1 MTNSYNIP
9 FNKPY
14 VSSLGEKYILE
25 SLKQGKLSGDG
36 NFTSKCHDFF
46 NIKQS
51 FQKVL
56 LTTSCTSAL
65 EMAAILCDIKAGDE
79 VIMPSYT
86 FVSTANAFEL
96 REAKIVFADSRAD
109 HPGIDESQIE
119 SLITAKT
126 KCIVPVHYAGVA
138 CNMDIIMQLAAK
150 YKLFVIEDAA
160 QAIDSYFGNK
170 LLGGI
175 GHFGTYSFHDTK
187 NITSGEGGLL
197 MINDNKYNQRAEVIR
212 EKGTNR
218 SMFFRG
224 EIDKY
229 GWVDVGSSYLPS
241 EINAALLYSQIQNL
255 EYIQSQRKQIWNSYD
270 TAFRGILDNKYGVK
284 LPYIPEYATN
294 NGHMYYLVCCNN
306 ERSKLINYLKSKSI
320 LACFHYQ
327 SLYQSEYFKDK
338 YQGEELNNSNFYTS
352 NLVRLPLFCGMNE
365 AEQNYVIKEV
375 LNFYSQ

>member
-1 MTNSYNIP
+1 MTKPYNIP
-9 FNKPY
+9 FNKPCI
-14 VSSLGEKYILE
+14 SNLGEKYILE

-36 NFTSKCHDFF
+36 NFTSKCHSFF
-46 NIKQS
+46 NTNQS

-65 EMAAILCDIKAGDE
+65 EMAAILCNIKEGDE

-96 REAKIVFADSRAD
+96 RGAKIVFADSRVD
-109 HPGIDESQIE
+109 HPGIDESKIE

-138 CNMDIIMQLAAK
+138 CDMGIIMQLAEK
-150 YKLFVIEDAA
+150 YQLFVIEDAA
-160 QAIDSYFGNK
+160 QAIDSYFEDK
-170 LLGGI
+170 QLGGI

-224 EIDKY
+224 EVDKY
-229 GWVDVGSSYLPS
+229 GWVDIGSSYLPS
-241 EINAALLYSQIQNL
+241 EINAALLYSQLQSL
-255 EYIQSQRKQIWNSYD
+255 DYIQTQRKNIWNRYD
-270 TAFRGILDNKYGVK
+270 AAFRGVLDSENGVQ
-284 LPYIPEYATN
+284 LPFIPDYATN
-294 NGHMYYLVCCNN
+294 NGHMYYLVCRNN
-306 ERSKLINYLKSKSI
+306 ERSRLIEHLKSKSI
-320 LACFHYQ
+320 QASFHYQ
-327 SLYQSEYFKDK
+327 SLHNSIYFKDRYK
-338 YQGEELNNSNFYTS
+338 GEVLNNSDFYTN
-352 NLVRLPLFCGMNE
+352 NLVRLPFFCGMKE
-365 AEQNYVIKEV
+365 SEQNTVIQEV
-375 LNFYSQ
+375 LAFYS